1 MGCNCGKTGTP
12 NIQAGKPAPAGKY
25 ALTLPDGTRNF
36 YNSEPE
42 ARAANR
48 AAGGKGLVRRVQ

>member
-1 MGCNCGKTGTP
+1 MSCGC
-12 NIQAGKPAPAGKY
+12 QGKPHEGRY
-25 ALTLPDGTRNF
+25 SLTLPDGTRTIHA
-36 YNSEPE
+36 SEAE